1 MPSRIVCVALALAM
15 SDLKAVSR
23 IRTKPSGWYQVYFAA
38 LTEPDSDRALLKIY
52 EAQDAMQDRLVKLCR
67 SSSDTRELQ
76 DLKSALT
83 YLQIL
88 LPFLHSTGERTKW
101 Q

>member
-1 MPSRIVCVALALAM
+1 M
-15 SDLKAVSR
+15 SQDKSVSR
-23 IRTKPSGWYQVYFAA
+23 MRPKPSGWYQVYFAA
-38 LTEPDSDRALLKIY
+38 VTERDDNRALLKIY
-52 EAQDAMQDRLVKLCR
+52 RAREAMQDRLVKLRR
-67 SSSDTRELQ
+67 SSDARELQ

-88 LPFLHSTGERTKW
+88 LPVLHSTAEGPKW

>member
-1 MPSRIVCVALALAM
+1 M
-15 SDLKAVSR
+15 SQVKSVSR
-23 IRTKPSGWYQVYFAA
+23 MRPKPSGWYQVYFAA
-38 LTEPDSDRALLKIY
+38 VTEPDDHRALLKIY
-52 EAQDAMQDRLVKLCR
+52 RAQEAMLDRFIKLRR
-67 SSSDTRELQ
+67 SSDAGELQ

-88 LPFLHSTGERTKW
+88 LPLLQSAAEGPKW